1 MGRHWSGLGAVVQVE
16 HVGRDE
22 WDVVGGCKHGRI
34 YSIEEGSSS
43 RHEKRVPVINKGA
56 KPHAA
61 DRRCQGRL
69 LQTVRCARCDEEGR
83 REAGATVLV
92 KIASAVGMV

>member
-1 MGRHWSGLGAVVQVE
+1 MGRHWSGLGVVVQVE

-22 WDVVGGCKHGRI
+22 WDMVGGCKHGRI

-43 RHEKRVPVINKGA
+43 RREKRVPVINKGA

-61 DRRCQGRL
+61 DGGAKVGSCRQSGVCGAMKRVEGRL
-69 LQTVRCARCDEEGR
+69 ARR
-83 REAGATVLV
+83 
-92 KIASAVGMV
+92 SW